1 MNEDDNHSDKVRR
14 ILEQKPIF
22 IVRWGNTLLLII
34 LFLSLIWAISS
45 FLRS

>member
-14 ILEQKPIF
+14 ILEQKPVF

-34 LFLSLIWAISS
+34 LLLSLICTIYFFFSS
-45 FLRS
+45 

>member
-14 ILEQKPIF
+14 ILKQKPIF